1 MAAIPVAG
9 WSGSSHHAE
18 LERTRLS
25 GFILAAALGVMAYL
39 VARGSLRL
47 RLASDEIRE
56 SQALFTG
63 FLDNLPAGAF
73 VRDPGDGRILFANR
87 WLRENLAGHPGECGV
102 EAEDDVAALETGPQ
116 RQLRELHDRDG
127 RLLHCDTQRFLLNTP
142 GSRHLVGGIVM
153 DVSER
158 VEAQIRLAASRARLR
173 ALFDTLPDLVWLK
186 DPEGVFLA
194 CNARAEQLFGAK
206 EAEIIGRR
214 DADFVDAELA
224 GFFRE
229 RDLAAIAAGGP
240 IVNEETLTFASDGH
254 SELVETI
261 KAPVFDEARNLIG
274 VLGITRDITARQRA
288 EDQLRA
294 STQRLEAAERIAH
307 VGNWEYLIG
316 DGSISWSDE
325 TYRLFGLAPQERPVD
340 LAWVRSRV
348 YREDRRQL
356 DAYMARL
363 LRSRPG
369 EPTGEL
375 RYRIWRTDG
384 ELCSLSA
391 WVSVDYADDGRPVRL
406 FGTVQDVTEREEMH
420 HDLQARLEELTRW
433 QGVMLGRE
441 DRIRELKGEVNQL
454 LTEQGLAVRYPSQ
467 QGAA

>member
-1 MAAIPVAG
+1 M
-9 WSGSSHHAE
+9 
-18 LERTRLS
+18 
-25 GFILAAALGVMAYL
+25 
-39 VARGSLRL
+39 
-47 RLASDEIRE
+47 
-56 SQALFTG
+56 
-63 FLDNLPAGAF
+63 
-73 VRDPGDGRILFANR
+73 
-87 WLRENLAGHPGECGV
+87 
-102 EAEDDVAALETGPQ
+102 
-116 RQLRELHDRDG
+116 
-127 RLLHCDTQRFLLNTP
+127 
-142 GSRHLVGGIVM
+142 
-153 DVSER
+153 
-158 VEAQIRLAASRARLR
+158 
-173 ALFDTLPDLVWLK
+173 
-186 DPEGVFLA
+186 
-194 CNARAEQLFGAK
+194 
-206 EAEIIGRR
+206 
-214 DADFVDAELA
+214 
-224 GFFRE
+224 
-229 RDLAAIAAGGP
+229 
-240 IVNEETLTFASDGH
+240 NEETLTFASDGH

-274 VLGITRDITARQRA
+274 VLGIARDITARQRA

-384 ELCSLSA
+384 ELRSLSA